1 VWPLGQHVCVL
12 AHKTIEDRIIVA
24 KRFIEENDWKLP
36 MVVDTMD
43 DIFMNTFMAHPERF
57 YVFLPDRTMVFKA
70 QPRNAE
76 YPVSDLHDWIMQH
89 LGKSDGIGEGF

>member
-12 AHKTIEDRIIVA
+12 AHKTIEDRIRVA
-24 KRFIEENDWKLP
+24 KRFVEENEWKLP

-43 DIFMNTFMAHPERF
+43 DVFMDTFKAHPERF
-57 YVFLPDRTMVFKA
+57 YVFLPDRTLAFLA

-76 YPVSDLHDWIMQH
+76 FPISDLHDWVMEYLECKDDALDI
-89 LGKSDGIGEGF
+89 